1 MYNIN
6 IIVVCLLD
14 LILDHLSPFLSFS
27 LSLLLLFSAI
37 VSRIGSSQA
46 FLWGNGHHERARSST
61 SSEGYEKLAYA
72 NLFKLLL
79 FYIRRIFLMR

>member
-6 IIVVCLLD
+6 IIVVCLFD
-14 LILDHLSPFLSFS
+14 LILDHLSPS
-27 LSLLLLFSAI
+27 LSLAVII
-37 VSRIGSSQA
+37 VFGYCKSYWFFPD

-79 FYIRRIFLMR
+79 FYIRRIFLMRLVF